1 MKTTIIRTN
10 ISNKIGMGHL
20 FRMKNFA
27 KELSKEIEVIFV
39 LDKDEEIIRKIINFR
54 SFFLYKKNEKF
65 FSQSDDAIRLKKI
78 IYNIKIDLLVIDDY
92 RLN

>member
-27 KELSKEIEVIFV
+27 KELSKESEVIFV